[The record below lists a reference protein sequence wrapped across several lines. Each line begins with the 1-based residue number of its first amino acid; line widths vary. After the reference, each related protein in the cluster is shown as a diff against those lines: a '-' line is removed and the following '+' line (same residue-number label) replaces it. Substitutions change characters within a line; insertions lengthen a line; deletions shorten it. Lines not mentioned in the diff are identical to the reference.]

1 MSSKL
6 RAGEMFH
13 LRMSQYAGVVDFPTL
28 ALSRVKVTLPAPH
41 SLRVALKF
49 WERGRGDVLG

>member
-1 MSSKL
+1 
-6 RAGEMFH
+6 MFH